1 MMLVDGIASVIG
13 IVVLLIATLLAIDW
27 LTGD

>member
-1 MMLVDGIASVIG
+1 MMLVDGIASVVG
-13 IVVLLIATLLAIDW
+13 IVILLIATLLAIDW